1 MNRLIFLIF
10 LLFVGISCSN
20 VSDKKLEREINSEIK
35 KTNSLN
41 FSNYKDFQWDS
52 VILLP
57 PYTNIER
64 VEKEND
70 LDLSGVSKD
79 IEILDTFKILVFLKD
94 RKIVKYVEIN
104 SVLGD
109 FVAEYEVIIPKN
121 DTLIW
126 KLK

>member
-1 MNRLIFLIF
+1 MSRLSFLVF

-20 VSDKKLEREINSEIK
+20 VSDKKLENRINLEIK
-35 KTNSLN
+35 KTNSLDL
-41 FSNYKDFQWDS
+41 SNYKDFQWDS

-79 IEILDTFKILVFLKD
+79 IEFSDSINLLVFLKD
-94 RKIVKYVEIN
+94 RKMVKYVEIN
-104 SVLGD
+104 RVLGD

>member
-104 SVLGD
+104 SVLGGFD
-109 FVAEYEVIIPKN
+109 AKYEVIIPKN

>member
-1 MNRLIFLIF
+1 MDL
-10 LLFVGISCSN
+10 
-20 VSDKKLEREINSEIK
+20 
-35 KTNSLN
+35 
-41 FSNYKDFQWDS
+41 SNYKDFQWDS

-94 RKIVKYVEIN
+94 RKMVKYVEIN
-104 SVLGD
+104 RVLGD
-109 FVAEYEVIIPKN
+109 FDAKYEVIIPKN

>member
-1 MNRLIFLIF
+1 MSRLSFLVF

-20 VSDKKLEREINSEIK
+20 VSDKKLENRINLEIK
-35 KTNSLN
+35 KTNSLDL
-41 FSNYKDFQWDS
+41 SNYKDFQWDS

-70 LDLSGVSKD
+70 LDLSGVNED